1 MKKIRGF
8 FFVVQTAKLFCFLL
22 DFSLSNTAMEA
33 LVARY
38 NNKSGRITFDT
49 FVHINIRLIRV
60 FGKLILHNHFAKMAK
75 QTMYRP
81 LS

>member
-1 MKKIRGF
+1 
-8 FFVVQTAKLFCFLL
+8 
-22 DFSLSNTAMEA
+22 MEA